1 MSGKFFPKNSQTKFK
16 IYIEGGKLLSNK
28 TKILVVMFIILIIC
42 LCIIISRAYAKN
54 NSQIRGK
61 GNAEIAK
68 WDFKVNGEETQIK
81 SVNLKN
87 TNIKESLT
95 EGKIAP
101 GTQGFFEIIVDAS
114 EADVGIDY
122 EIKFENETKKPSNL
136 IFRYENIESKSLKDL
151 EETLKGSIKKED
163 TEKIKIF
170 EIEWEWKYENGNDF
184 QAIHKNDE
192 LDTKEALQLTNY
204 TFDIL
209 VSGTQSI

>member
-16 IYIEGGKLLSNK
+16 IYIKGGKLLSNK
-28 TKILVVMFIILIIC
+28 TKILVAIFIILIVC
-42 LCIIISRAYAKN
+42 LCIIISRVYAKN

-114 EADVGIDY
+114 
-122 EIKFENETKKPSNL
+122 NL

-192 LDTKEALQLTNY
+192 LDTKESLQLTNY

>member
-1 MSGKFFPKNSQTKFK
+1 MSGKFFPKKSQTKFK

-151 EETLKGSIKKED
+151 EETGSIKKED

-192 LDTKEALQLTNY
+192 LDTKESLQLTNY